1 MKRIL
6 ILTSLML
13 IAFIS
18 MHAQSLDKVL
28 EKHFEVVGQEK
39 LAALQSFVLNAKISQ
54 MGMEMPMVM
63 KMKKPNK
70 FRMEID
76 MQGQKMIQAFD
87 GEKGWMIAPWIS
99 SDPQDLAG
107 DELKMAMDQ
116 ADMEGEL
123 YNYEKKGH
131 SAELIGKVNSDGTE
145 AYRIKLTT
153 KDGTVK
159 NYFIDA
165 KTYLV
170 LKTKATISAM
180 GQSVDVET
188 KMMDYKEIDG
198 IKMAMK
204 MESSTPMG
212 IHTVIVE
219 EVKLNEK
226 IDDSIFAR
234 PAK

>member
-13 IAFIS
+13 IVFIS
-18 MHAQSLDKVL
+18 IQAQSLEKVL
-28 EKHFEVVGQEK
+28 EEHFKEVGQEK
-39 LAALQSFVLNAKISQ
+39 LAAVTSFVLNAKMIQ
-54 MGMEMPMVM
+54 MGMEIPIVM
-63 KMKKPNK
+63 KMKKPDK

-107 DELKMAMDQ
+107 DELKSAMDQ

-165 KTYLV
+165 NTYLI
-170 LKTKATISAM
+170 LKTKATVDAM
-180 GQSVDVET
+180 GQSVEVET
-188 KMMDYKEIDG
+188 KMLDYK
-198 IKMAMK
+198 
-204 MESSTPMG
+204 
-212 IHTVIVE
+212 
-219 EVKLNEK
+219 
-226 IDDSIFAR
+226 
-234 PAK
+234 